1 MKIAIVGPEVS
12 TSRVVA
18 VVQKKEPFIECI
30 GAPYQDLSEVP
41 QIVRKYQ
48 PIVDGLLFTGQ
59 TPFQYACYYVNPE
72 KPWEYLPRNMI
83 STLCALLRAGYLNN
97 YDIRKISEDGFF
109 DNTLLQVYDEI
120 GFSRKE
126 IHIYSCPIN
135 VSEPNYCKKVAEF
148 HSDLYLSNKISLCLT
163 GNFTVEHILKERN
176 IPVVRCAINT
186 ESIMDRVSQLRLVHE
201 TGPTEEYRIAVV
213 IVATSFLREHSLN
226 SRSELQL
233 LQQEN
238 RSREIIYTM
247 AGQLNAALV
256 DKSQTYYLFTTQLQ
270 IARETHNFK
279 NIPVLTKLQAI
290 DQSASISIGIGLG
303 ATPSQ
308 AKRNAEIGL
317 KKAARYGSAGF
328 VIYENGQMIGPIT
341 ENSSDSQI
349 PLLDRNL
356 YLISQKTSIG
366 IDTLSLIDHVQRQF
380 DLNETTPSELARLC
394 GFTLRSMNR
403 FLQRLIDAGYA
414 VVVGKE
420 SSQNPGRPKR
430 IIRLRLTE
438 RK

>member
-1 MKIAIVGPEVS
+1 M
-12 TSRVVA
+12 
-18 VVQKKEPFIECI
+18 
-30 GAPYQDLSEVP
+30 
-41 QIVRKYQ
+41 
-48 PIVDGLLFTGQ
+48 
-59 TPFQYACYYVNPE
+59 
-72 KPWEYLPRNMI
+72 
-83 STLCALLRAGYLNN
+83 
-97 YDIRKISEDGFF
+97 
-109 DNTLLQVYDEI
+109 
-120 GFSRKE
+120 
-126 IHIYSCPIN
+126 
-135 VSEPNYCKKVAEF
+135 
-148 HSDLYLSNKISLCLT
+148 
-163 GNFTVEHILKERN
+163 
-176 IPVVRCAINT
+176 
-186 ESIMDRVSQLRLVHE
+186 
-201 TGPTEEYRIAVV
+201 
-213 IVATSFLREHSLN
+213 
-226 SRSELQL
+226 
-233 LQQEN
+233 
-238 RSREIIYTM
+238 
-247 AGQLNAALV
+247 
-256 DKSQTYYLFTTQLQ
+256 
-270 IARETHNFK
+270 
-279 NIPVLTKLQAI
+279 
-290 DQSASISIGIGLG
+290 GIGLG

-380 DLNETTPSELARLC
+380 NLNETTPSELARLC

>member
-1 MKIAIVGPEVS
+1 
-12 TSRVVA
+12 
-18 VVQKKEPFIECI
+18 
-30 GAPYQDLSEVP
+30 
-41 QIVRKYQ
+41 
-48 PIVDGLLFTGQ
+48 
-59 TPFQYACYYVNPE
+59 
-72 KPWEYLPRNMI
+72 
-83 STLCALLRAGYLNN
+83 
-97 YDIRKISEDGFF
+97 
-109 DNTLLQVYDEI
+109 
-120 GFSRKE
+120 
-126 IHIYSCPIN
+126 
-135 VSEPNYCKKVAEF
+135 
-148 HSDLYLSNKISLCLT
+148 
-163 GNFTVEHILKERN
+163 
-176 IPVVRCAINT
+176 
-186 ESIMDRVSQLRLVHE
+186 MDRVSQLRLVHE